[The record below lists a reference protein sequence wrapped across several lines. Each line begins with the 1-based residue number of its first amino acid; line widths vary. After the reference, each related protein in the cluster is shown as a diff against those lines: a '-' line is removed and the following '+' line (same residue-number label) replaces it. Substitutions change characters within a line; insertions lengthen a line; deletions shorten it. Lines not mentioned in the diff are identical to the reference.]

1 MKDFIDAAAM
11 KEMFL
16 SGAAAIRLQAQ
27 AVNELNVFP
36 VPDGD
41 TGTNMSLTITTAGT
55 ELSKRDF
62 STAGA
67 VASTAASALLR
78 GARGN
83 SGVILSLLFRGF
95 SKALKDVEVIDG
107 PALAAGLREGAITA
121 YKAVMKPTEG
131 TILTIARL
139 SARRAKA
146 AAGENPSAEFV
157 LQEVIKA
164 GYGALPNT
172 TEQNPVLKKAGVV
185 DAGAKGYLI
194 ILDGMLAA
202 LQGTPVT
209 DDGGIPASSEPQSDD
224 EETTPFSSFET
235 EDIRFSYCTEFIA
248 ERATDKD
255 PDLLRAF
262 LNELGDSLVLVDD
275 DEIVKVHVHTNDPG
289 LVLQE
294 ALTYGPLV
302 TVKIENMRRQHT
314 ALLEKSDAPEP
325 APENGPE
332 ERQIAEPTQKY
343 GFVAVCAG
351 AGLEDVFRNL
361 GVDNLVSGGQT
372 MNPSTEDI
380 LSCIDRTP
388 SEIVYVLP
396 NNKNIVMAAQQCIPL
411 SDKQVIVLPTATV
424 PQGISAMLAF
434 DPGSAEPDNTEAMTA
449 AAGMVRTAEVTYAA
463 RDSVFDGTEIR
474 QGDYLAL
481 VDGKLFDTC
490 PELPDL
496 LDRLARSSFCAD
508 ASYITVY
515 YGEGVEEEQATQA
528 ADLFQAVCPD
538 AELTLLPGGQPVYY
552 YLISVE

>member
-1 MKDFIDAAAM
+1 MKDVIDAAAL

-55 ELSKRDF
+55 ELSKHNY
-62 STAGA
+62 
-67 VASTAASALLR
+67 TAAGEVAAAAAAALLR

-95 SKALKDVEVIDG
+95 SKALKEVGVIDG
-107 PALAAGLREGAITA
+107 PALAAGLREGAVTA

-139 SARRAKA
+139 SAQRARA

-157 LQEVIKA
+157 LQETIKA
-164 GYGALPNT
+164 GYGALPDT
-172 TEQNPVLKKAGVV
+172 KEQNPVLKKAGVV

-202 LQGTPVT
+202 LRGTPVT
-209 DDGGIPASSEPQSDD
+209 DDGGIPASSEPQDSAG
-224 EETTPFSSFET
+224 EATPFSTFET

-314 ALLEKSDAPEP
+314 ALLEKSDEPEP
-325 APENGPE
+325 ESGSG

-361 GVDNLVSGGQT
+361 GVDSLVSGGQT

-396 NNKNIVMAAQQCIPL
+396 NNKNIVMAAQQYVPL

-434 DPGSAEPDNTEAMTA
+434 DPDAAESENTEAMTS

-481 VDGKLFDTC
+481 VDGKLFDTG
-490 PELPDL
+490 PELSDL

-508 ASYITVY
+508 ASYVTVY
-515 YGEGVEEEQATQA
+515 YGEGVEEEQASEA
-528 ADLFQAVCPD
+528 EALFQAACPE

-552 YLISVE
+552 YLISAE